1 MTLETLVMTDF
12 IRTPEQNFAGLDDF
26 PFSANY
32 HSWQDLRLHYLDE
45 GPKDGPVMLLAH
57 GMPTWS
63 YLYRDMI
70 PLLVNA
76 GYRCIA
82 PDHLGFGKSDKPT
95 DIHWYTIARH
105 TEVLT
110 SLIIALDLQ
119 HITLVCQD
127 WAGPIGLAQAA
138 MMPTRFDRLTIM
150 NTWLDQPAYEYSD
163 AIKNWNKNWH
173 DGGIF
178 ARQTPNVAALMV
190 LSAGLATPAEMI
202 GAIVQGTEP
211 ALTGHAATIYKGF
224 GAPFKNLDDA
234 AYNGLRRFPL
244 SIPLDN
250 PDQGNAAAQYLHYQI
265 LLNWHKPVHFI
276 WGCEDDIFTQAWGR
290 NWATQMNAS
299 FDPINDAS
307 HFLQNTHGAEVCRL
321 LLHRIAEE

>member
-95 DIHWYTIARH
+95 DIHWYTIARPPG
-105 TEVLT
+105 VLT
-110 SLIIALDLQ
+110 SLIMALALQ
-119 HITLVCQD
+119 HITLVGQD
-127 WAGPIGLAQAA
+127 W
-138 MMPTRFDRLTIM
+138 
-150 NTWLDQPAYEYSD
+150 
-163 AIKNWNKNWH
+163 
-173 DGGIF
+173 
-178 ARQTPNVAALMV
+178 
-190 LSAGLATPAEMI
+190 
-202 GAIVQGTEP
+202 
-211 ALTGHAATIYKGF
+211 
-224 GAPFKNLDDA
+224 
-234 AYNGLRRFPL
+234 
-244 SIPLDN
+244 
-250 PDQGNAAAQYLHYQI
+250 PDQS
-265 LLNWHKPVHFI
+265 
-276 WGCEDDIFTQAWGR
+276 AWPKR
-290 NWATQMNAS
+290 
-299 FDPINDAS
+299 
-307 HFLQNTHGAEVCRL
+307 R
-321 LLHRIAEE
+321 

>member
-12 IRTPEQNFAGLDDF
+12 IRTPEQNFVGLDDF

-150 NTWLDQPAYEYSD
+150 NTWLDHPAYEYSD

-250 PDQGNAAAQYLHYQI
+250 PDQGNAAAQHLHYQI